1 MQLLT
6 KCCRCGRGLSLPL
19 VDDSIDEATAGVLS
33 KLVVC
38 DHCLHPSPARLAPQF
53 PVVADTVRTVRLPY
67 SDS

>member
-19 VDDSIDEATAGVLS
+19 VDDSVDEVAAGVLS

-38 DHCLHPSPARLAPQF
+38 DHCANQSPARPARHF
-53 PVVADTVRTVRLPY
+53 PLVADSVRQVRLPY
-67 SDS
+67 ADK